1 MSENNKAEKDYWQS
15 VRPEGADKITLGDY
29 YSHVLR
35 HDTRFLLFS
44 LARYKFAAKMIGQ
57 EPRYSVLELGCNEG
71 IGTLLLSENASHVTG
86 VDFDGGSIKWAL
98 ANLENDRVHFKE
110 DNFLGKKY
118 GDFDAVVSLDVI
130 EHILPGNQDLY
141 LQTIL
146 ANLAEDG
153 FCIIG
158 TPNVTAS
165 SHASKESAEGHV
177 CLYGAQDLKAFFLKG
192 FKNVFVF
199 GMNDEVVHTGF
210 AAMCHYLFVL
220 ACNKR

>member
-1 MSENNKAEKDYWQS
+1 MK
-15 VRPEGADKITLGDY
+15 
-29 YSHVLR
+29 
-35 HDTRFLLFS
+35 
-44 LARYKFAAKMIGQ
+44 
-57 EPRYSVLELGCNEG
+57 
-71 IGTLLLSENASHVTG
+71 
-86 VDFDGGSIKWAL
+86 
-98 ANLENDRVHFKE
+98 
-110 DNFLGKKY
+110 DNFLGKRY
-118 GDFDAVVSLDVI
+118 GRFDAVVSLDVI

-146 ANLAEDG
+146 TNLTEDG

-165 SHASKESAEGHV
+165 PYASKESAEGHV
-177 CLYGAQDLKAFFLKG
+177 CLYAAQDLKAFFLKG

-220 ACNKR
+220 ACHKR